1 MKKKQLGLSL
11 IELMISITLGLFL
24 LTGVVQVFLSSKGVY
39 TSQQAMSRVQEAG
52 RLAIDFM
59 AKDIRMAGYMGCS
72 SRAANMTTVNT
83 LNNATQFKYD
93 FSSGIQ
99 GYTAATVPAGSI
111 TATVRPNTDVV
122 VLRNASGS
130 GVKIT
135 KTNSSA
141 NLFAEKVGNLETT
154 ATCNGNTGQKRVSG
168 ICQTDILVVTDC
180 VKARIFQVT
189 NLTVTGSAPNE
200 EVNVVHSNA
209 SFTPGNAISS
219 WGGASAP
226 ESETFKPGA
235 EILSATTKIYFISNN
250 ATTNQPSLWQS
261 VNGVETELLEG
272 VEDLNILYGVD
283 TSTDIYTVPSKYI
296 AAGSVTAAEW
306 PKVVSVRIELLVVT
320 AEDRVVVE
328 PQKYK
333 FENVDVTATDKK
345 LRQVFTTTIGIRS
358 RGV

>member
-1 MKKKQLGLSL
+1 MKKSQLGLSL

-52 RLAIDFM
+52 RLAIDFL

-72 SRAANMTTVNT
+72 TRAANMTTVNT
-83 LNNATQFKYD
+83 LKNATAFKYD

-99 GYTAATVPAGSI
+99 GYTAETIPAGSI
-111 TATVRPNTDVV
+111 AATVRPNTDVL

-135 KTNSSA
+135 KTNNSGQ
-141 NLFAEKVGNLETT
+141 LFAEKVGNLEVGV
-154 ATCNGNTGQKRVSG
+154 CPGGLNRVSG
-168 ICQTDILVVTDC
+168 ICEGEILVVTDC
-180 VKARIFQVT
+180 VKARIFQTT

-209 SFTPGNAISS
+209 SFTPGNDISS

-226 ESETFKPGA
+226 ESEAFKPGA
-235 EILSATTKIYFISNN
+235 EILSATTKIYFIANN
-250 ATTNQPSLWQS
+250 ATTNQPGLWQS

-272 VEDLNILYGVD
+272 VENLNILYGVD
-283 TSTDIYTVPSKYI
+283 TSTDIYTVPSKYV

-306 PKVVSVRIELLVVT
+306 AKVVSVRVELLVVT
-320 AEDRVVVE
+320 AEDRVVAE
-328 PQKYK
+328 PQVYR
-333 FENVDVTATDKK
+333 FENADVLATDRK

>member
-1 MKKKQLGLSL
+1 
-11 IELMISITLGLFL
+11 
-24 LTGVVQVFLSSKGVY
+24 
-39 TSQQAMSRVQEAG
+39 MSRVQEAG

-72 SRAANMTTVNT
+72 TRAANMTTVNT
-83 LNNATQFKYD
+83 LKNSTAFKYD
-93 FSSGIQ
+93 FSGGIQ
-99 GYTAATVPAGSI
+99 GYTAATIPVGSI

-122 VLRNASGS
+122 VLRNASGL
-130 GVKIT
+130 GTKIT
-135 KTNSSA
+135 KTNNSGQ
-141 NLFAEKVGNLETT
+141 LFAEKTGNLETT
-154 ATCNGNTGQKRVSG
+154 TCNGNTGMQRVSG
-168 ICQTDILVVTDC
+168 ICETDILVVTDC

-189 NLTVTGSAPNE
+189 NLSVTGTAPNE
-200 EVNVVHSNA
+200 DVNVVHSNA
-209 SFTPGNAISS
+209 ANTPGNDISS

-250 ATTNQPSLWQS
+250 ATTNQPGLWQS

-296 AAGSVTAAEW
+296 AAGDVTAAEW
-306 PKVVSVRIELLVVT
+306 AKVISVRVELLVVT
-320 AEDRVVVE
+320 AEDRVVAE

-333 FENVDVTATDKK
+333 FQNVDVTATDKK

>member
-1 MKKKQLGLSL
+1 MKKSQLGLSL

-52 RLAIDFM
+52 RLAIDFL

-72 SRAANMTTVNT
+72 TRAANMTTVNT
-83 LNNATQFKYD
+83 LKNATAFKYD

-99 GYTAATVPAGSI
+99 GYTAETIPAGSI
-111 TATVRPNTDVV
+111 AATVRPNTDVL

-130 GVKIT
+130 GVKVT
-135 KTNSSA
+135 KTNDSGQ
-141 NLFAEKVGNLETT
+141 LFAEKVGNLETT
-154 ATCNGNTGQKRVSG
+154 TCNGKSGQKQVSG
-168 ICQTDILVVTDC
+168 ICETDILVVTDC

-189 NLTVTGSAPNE
+189 NLSVTGSAPNE

-209 SFTPGNAISS
+209 VNTPGNDISS

-235 EILSATTKIYFISNN
+235 EILSATTKIYFIANN
-250 ATTNQPSLWQS
+250 TTTNQPGLWQS

-272 VEDLNILYGVD
+272 VENLNILYGVD
-283 TSTDIYTVPSKYI
+283 TSTDIYTVPSKYV

-306 PKVVSVRIELLVVT
+306 AKVVSVRVELLVVT
-320 AEDRVVVE
+320 AEDRVVAE
-328 PQKYK
+328 PQVYR
-333 FENVDVTATDKK
+333 FENADVLATDRK